1 LWCHELRPI
10 RGKLGAILNQLSA
23 FQSVLEIATNSIT
36 FIEMNQLEDTNNSTR
51 NDMDLTT
58 TTTTETID
66 VNAIFEFIART
77 GRIDRPWI
85 EVRNIIETRII
96 EVCYYYV
103 TSLLAL

>member
-1 LWCHELRPI
+1 
-10 RGKLGAILNQLSA
+10 
-23 FQSVLEIATNSIT
+23 
-36 FIEMNQLEDTNNSTR
+36 MNHLEDTNNSTR
-51 NDMDLTT
+51 NDMDLTTTT

-103 TSLLAL
+103 TSFLAL